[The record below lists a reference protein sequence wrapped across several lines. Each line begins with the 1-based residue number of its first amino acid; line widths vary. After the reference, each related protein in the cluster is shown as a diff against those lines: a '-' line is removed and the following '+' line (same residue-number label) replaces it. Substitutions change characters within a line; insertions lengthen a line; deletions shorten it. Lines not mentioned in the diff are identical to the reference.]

1 MIIARH
7 CSSSMQHCSTAAGWS
22 KLPPIITASEEWR
35 HTSWSWSHKVALTS
49 TDLIW
54 AHIYS
59 FRQAN
64 IHLKLRHL
72 DYKTTKIAN
81 SEWLD
86 TIIVPISIVSMQIF
100 FAFSWALKTCAK
112 INIKRGLQ
120 SMHAYNL
127 VEKQEPEDTVRVSG
141 KWSSVQLQ
149 DDARMDGIN
158 YPVCSKCCYKSNLG
172 SPVQTANYPTT
183 PHTFY
188 RLLHQEASPPPISGC
203 VKCWLGIYHEHDR
216 GLSAIIEYN

>member
-72 DYKTTKIAN
+72 GYKTTKIAN

-86 TIIVPISIVSMQIF
+86 TITVPIRIVSMQIL
-100 FAFSWALKTCAK
+100 FAFSWALKICAK

-183 PHTFY
+183 HFTDCCIKK
-188 RLLHQEASPPPISGC
+188 LHPLPYQ
-203 VKCWLGIYHEHDR
+203 VM
-216 GLSAIIEYN
+216 

>member
-35 HTSWSWSHKVALTS
+35 HTSWSWSHKVALTC

-72 DYKTTKIAN
+72 GYKTTKIAN
-81 SEWLD
+81 SEWLE
-86 TIIVPISIVSMQIF
+86 TI
-100 FAFSWALKTCAK
+100 
-112 INIKRGLQ
+112 
-120 SMHAYNL
+120 
-127 VEKQEPEDTVRVSG
+127 TVLYCIYVCRYFLLLAEL
-141 KWSSVQLQ
+141 WRSVQRLTSNVDCNQ
-149 DDARMDGIN
+149 CMPIIWLRNRSLRIRWGWVANGRVFSCKMTPGWMESIIPYAVNVAIN
-158 YPVCSKCCYKSNLG
+158 
-172 SPVQTANYPTT
+172 
-183 PHTFY
+183 
-188 RLLHQEASPPPISGC
+188 PI
-203 VKCWLGIYHEHDR
+203 
-216 GLSAIIEYN
+216 